1 MKLPKYLL
9 TIVALPACFQSF
21 AQSFL
26 NTAGEDISLN
36 NSEIQHIDSVKQ
48 KDITD
53 LFPWNP
59 DRKASNRQK
68 MPGNTFYSLV
78 PYAGYTLST
87 GFAVDLNTNVS
98 FYTSPARTQNMSVV
112 ATDISYDSK
121 SQAVFLTRSEIW
133 AKDNNYKIV
142 SDVRWERYPIDTYG
156 LGTFTTF
163 ATNNNLD
170 FNYLRVYGTVLKKIA
185 SDYYAGIGYNLDY
198 HYNIYASGNSDN
210 SVSDFTKYGQTDN
223 SASSGLNVN
232 FLYDNRKNPLNPLP
246 GGYASVIY
254 RQNLTALG
262 SDANWRSLQFDLRK
276 YFKLS
281 SRSNSILAF
290 WGMATFTSGNVPY
303 LDLPVTGGDMY
314 NNSGR
319 GYAIGR
325 YRGTNMLYLE
335 AEYRFGITRNG
346 LLGGV
351 VFTNG
356 QSFSE
361 YNSNRFAMIAPAAGT
376 GIRIKL
382 NKHSNTNIGIDYGVG
397 VMGSHGFF
405 VNLGE
410 VF

>member
-1 MKLPKYLL
+1 MKLSQYLL
-9 TIVALPACFQSF
+9 IIAAVLACFQSF
-21 AQSFL
+21 SQSSL
-26 NTAGEDISLN
+26 NTAGEEISLDN
-36 NSEIQHIDSVKQ
+36 GQVQRTDSVRQ
-48 KDITD
+48 RDITD
-53 LFPWNP
+53 LLPWNP

-87 GFAVDLNTNVS
+87 GFAVDVSSNIS
-98 FYTSPARTQNMSVV
+98 FYTSPFHNQNLSVI
-112 ATDISYDSK
+112 ATDIGYDSK
-121 SQAVFLTRSEIW
+121 NQEVFLMRSEIW
-133 AKDNNYKIV
+133 AKENSYKIV
-142 SDVRWERYPIDTYG
+142 GDLRWEKFPISTYG

-170 FNYLRVYGTVLKKIA
+170 FNYVRVYETVLKKIA
-185 SDYYAGIGYNLDY
+185 TDYYAGIGYNLDY
-198 HYNIYASGNSDN
+198 HYNIYASGNSNN
-210 SVSDFTKYGQTDN
+210 SISDFAKYGQTAN

-232 FLYDNRKNPLNPLP
+232 FLYDNRKNPLNPLT

-276 YFKLS
+276 YVKLS
-281 SRSNSILAF
+281 PLSNNVLAF

-303 LDLPVTGGDMY
+303 LDLPATGGDMY

-335 AEYRFGITRNG
+335 AEYRFGITRDG
-346 LLGGV
+346 LLGAV
-351 VFTNG
+351 VFANG

-361 YNSNRFAMIAPAAGT
+361 YHSNSFEMIAPAAGT

-382 NKHSNTNIGIDYGVG
+382 NKHSNTNIGVDYGVG
-397 VMGSHGFF
+397 IMGSRGFF